1 MKSSNINV
9 LTSAAVFK
17 NGLGCKTVLTAD
29 MSRDRYSFNSFV
41 RGHHVY
47 KDEWTPTVGES
58 LNCVREPL
66 NEKDMRDDKVV
77 GHVPLSYSRCV
88 SQFLEI
94 SSSTVTCTVTGK
106 RVNGGGGYGLEVPC
120 QYSFKGN
127 SLAVKWLSERI
138 AKERKIVEDAL
149 ARNQERQ
156 TGSKRKQQGNNSGE
170 SCSSAKKARK

>member
-9 LTSAAVFK
+9 SISAAVCK

-29 MSRDRYSFNSFV
+29 MSRDHYSFNSFV

-58 LNCVREPL
+58 LNCVREQDK
-66 NEKDMRDDKVV
+66 NAGAVMRDDKVV

-94 SSSTVTCTVTGK
+94 SSSTVTCTVTGR
-106 RVNGGGGYGLEVPC
+106 RVNRGGGYGLEVPC

-127 SLAVKWLSERI
+127 SLVVKWLSERI
-138 AKERKIVEDAL
+138 AKERKKDSLGRVGKES
-149 ARNQERQ
+149 RKKNRQ
-156 TGSKRKQQGNNSGE
+156 Q

>member
-1 MKSSNINV
+1 
-9 LTSAAVFK
+9 
-17 NGLGCKTVLTAD
+17 
-29 MSRDRYSFNSFV
+29 MSRDHYSFNSFV
-41 RGHHVY
+41 HCHHVY

-66 NEKDMRDDKVV
+66 NEKDKNAVAVMRDDKVV

-94 SSSTVTCTVTGK
+94 SSSTVTCKVTGK
-106 RVNGGGGYGLEVPC
+106 RVTRGGGYGLEVPC

-149 ARNQERQ
+149 ARNQERK

>member
-1 MKSSNINV
+1 M
-9 LTSAAVFK
+9 
-17 NGLGCKTVLTAD
+17 
-29 MSRDRYSFNSFV
+29 

-66 NEKDMRDDKVV
+66 NEKDKNAVAAVRDDKVV
-77 GHVPLSYSRCV
+77 GHVLLSYLNCV

-94 SSSTVTCTVTGK
+94 SSSTVTCPVTGK
-106 RVNGGGGYGLEVPC
+106 RVSGGYGLQVPC

-149 ARNQERQ
+149 ARSQEIK

-170 SCSSAKKARK
+170 SCSSATKPRK